1 VREEAIGFD
10 VIAQPPKILIA
21 PRRHCAGKSTRCGSD
36 LMLIPSHTKTVA
48 IEWLGP
54 IQGMVAL
61 SNKRIG
67 RPIKKIGQEEVT
79 SLVAEESTH
88 LF

>member
-1 VREEAIGFD
+1 
-10 VIAQPPKILIA
+10 
-21 PRRHCAGKSTRCGSD
+21 
-36 LMLIPSHTKTVA
+36 MLIPSHTKTIAV
-48 IEWLGP
+48 EWLGA
-54 IQGMVAL
+54 IQGMEAL

-67 RPIKKIGQEEVT
+67 RPVKKIGQEEVP